1 MKKQSDMQKIA
12 LAFVII
18 LVLSLVSD
26 ITQEQVV
33 KNGCLE
39 RAEIG
44 GKKEEIVL
52 ELEMNGHV
60 KDYTVE
66 IMPAQPTKEEASKYF
81 DVVIAEIDRDFQ
93 EFEDKVPMK
102 IENLKETHKLE
113 MEKLEQEHK
122 NKIELQK
129 IDFENELLQLE
140 KEGQNTA
147 ATEVVKGIFGMFG
160 SAVDAAVSTPEGKQ
174 MLSESLKNS
183 QKNKNEE

>member
-1 MKKQSDMQKIA
+1 M
-12 LAFVII
+12 
-18 LVLSLVSD
+18 
-26 ITQEQVV
+26 
-33 KNGCLE
+33 
-39 RAEIG
+39 
-44 GKKEEIVL
+44 
-52 ELEMNGHV
+52 
-60 KDYTVE
+60 
-66 IMPAQPTKEEASKYF
+66 
-81 DVVIAEIDRDFQ
+81 
-93 EFEDKVPMK
+93 
-102 IENLKETHKLE
+102 
-113 MEKLEQEHK
+113 EQEHK